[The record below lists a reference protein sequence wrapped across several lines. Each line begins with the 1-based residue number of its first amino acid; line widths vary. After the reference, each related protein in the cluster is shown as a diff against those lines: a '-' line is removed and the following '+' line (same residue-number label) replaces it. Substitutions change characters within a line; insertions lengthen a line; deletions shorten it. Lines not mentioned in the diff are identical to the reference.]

1 MESNDDAQGR
11 TALGA
16 DLVIPALA
24 LAFAAYFFYS
34 VRGLAWE
41 AQANGLL
48 IGSALVVLCL
58 VQVGRIARAVAKRHG
73 RLGFGSL
80 IRPREAFVK
89 RLGIVAISVAF
100 LVAIRWL
107 GLTLSL
113 FLAMAG
119 ALYVMGGRTRRHL
132 FWIPLISAAM
142 AYVLFIGVLQ
152 SELPPGPVEHLLA
165 PVVAKLH
172 P

>member
-1 MESNDDAQGR
+1 MESKDDAQGR

-58 VQVGRIARAVAKRHG
+58 VQVGRIAWAVAKRHG

-89 RLGIVAISVAF
+89 RIGFVAISGAV
-100 LVAIRWL
+100 LVRL
-107 GLTLSL
+107 P
-113 FLAMAG
+113 
-119 ALYVMGGRTRRHL
+119 GR
-132 FWIPLISAAM
+132 
-142 AYVLFIGVLQ
+142 GV
-152 SELPPGPVEHLLA
+152 G
-165 PVVAKLH
+165 
-172 P
+172 